1 MQLFVLVR
9 KSFALSS
16 RSARRRSTRL
26 SGGHAGGDPPVP
38 IPNTAVK
45 PSRADDTATA
55 RLWESRT
62 LPESCSRGSLSAS
75 PFFFLLC
82 LPYSFPFLP
91 RLFLFS
97 RSFRYSLN
105 SFSLFSFL
113 KDRYYSLILQFNDE
127 RYSLR
132 STRILDIFTSFRL
145 EWEQDSFFP
154 VKGDRD
160 LEKQSLQMTSQ

>member
-16 RSARRRSTRL
+16 RSARRRSKGL

-62 LPESCSRGSLSAS
+62 LPESVWGSLRAS
-75 PFFFLLC
+75 PFFLSAPSLPLPFSFVLPLSLGIFISPKQIPLFTRCLL
-82 LPYSFPFLP
+82 
-91 RLFLFS
+91 RN
-97 RSFRYSLN
+97 RYS
-105 SFSLFSFL
+105 
-113 KDRYYSLILQFNDE
+113 Q
-127 RYSLR
+127 R
-132 STRILDIFTSFRL
+132 SSRILDIFNSLRL

-154 VKGDRD
+154 VNGDRD
-160 LEKQSLQMTSQ
+160 LEK

>member
-16 RSARRRSTRL
+16 RSARRRSFRL

-62 LPESCSRGSLSAS
+62 LPESFWGSLPGF
-75 PFFFLLC
+75 PFFFVPSPPPPSLVCPEIFHKLLGF
-82 LPYSFPFLP
+82 FPQDLTRVRTSEDKTIVFKKFRKELSGESQP
-91 RLFLFS
+91 MK
-97 RSFRYSLN
+97 RSSAKEFRRKN
-105 SFSLFSFL
+105 V
-113 KDRYYSLILQFNDE
+113 
-127 RYSLR
+127 SLR
-132 STRILDIFTSFRL
+132 
-145 EWEQDSFFP
+145 
-154 VKGDRD
+154 
-160 LEKQSLQMTSQ
+160 